1 MRINREMF
9 REYDIRGVADQDLT
23 TEAALVLP
31 ELLANTQGNV
41 VTQKCSWELTIGR
54 VHRS

>member
-9 REYDIRGVADQDLT
+9 REYDIRGVADKQL
-23 TEAALVLP
+23 LVLP

>member
-23 TEAALVLP
+23 TEAAFGIARAFGKYARERGYL
-31 ELLANTQGNV
+31 E
-41 VTQKCSWELTIGR
+41 CSWALTIGR

>member
-23 TEAALVLP
+23 TESSFWYCQSFWQIRKGTW
-31 ELLANTQGNV
+31 LLRNV
-41 VTQKCSWELTIGR
+41 RGS
-54 VHRS
+54 